1 MQVQLPRISPYA
13 DREEMIDYLN
23 TLVDELEFLLTHLDD
38 ENTTEAYEKEHKNN
52 GDL

>member
-23 TLVDELEFLLTHLDD
+23 ELVDELEFLLPHLDD
-38 ENTTEAYEKEHKNN
+38 ENTTEEYEEKHRN
-52 GDL
+52 GDD